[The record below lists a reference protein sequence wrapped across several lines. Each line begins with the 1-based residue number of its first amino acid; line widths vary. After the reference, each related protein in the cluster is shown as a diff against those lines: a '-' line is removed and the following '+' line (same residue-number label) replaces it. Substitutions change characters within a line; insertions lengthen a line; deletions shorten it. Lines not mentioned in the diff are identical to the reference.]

1 MSILIIFN
9 LIFAIASYG
18 MFLSSYHRNKPY
30 VLFLVIFTI
39 NAFAVLLAL
48 FIYFGLIKKRKDVH
62 MTRQE
67 LIQEIMSLRQLTSHE
82 ADVVISL
89 LERQKMITFTPQ
101 NQLACNLNSFQVG
114 Y

>member
-1 MSILIIFN
+1 MSILVIFN

-48 FIYFGLIKKRKDVH
+48 FIYFGLIK
-62 MTRQE
+62 
-67 LIQEIMSLRQLTSHE
+67 
-82 ADVVISL
+82 
-89 LERQKMITFTPQ
+89 
-101 NQLACNLNSFQVG
+101 
-114 Y
+114 